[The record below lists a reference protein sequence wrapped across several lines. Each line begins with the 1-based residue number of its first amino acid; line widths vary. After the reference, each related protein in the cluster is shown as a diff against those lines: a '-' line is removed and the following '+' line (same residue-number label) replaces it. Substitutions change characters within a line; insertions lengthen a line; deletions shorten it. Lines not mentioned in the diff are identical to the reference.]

1 MSYDE
6 YSKRGANTMKD
17 ENQKMDAFI
26 RLDDD
31 GREAM
36 LIVEASK
43 INQDVFNKKAAQRAK
58 WKMLSVAE

>member
-6 YSKRGANTMKD
+6 YSKRGVNVMKD

-43 INQDVFNKKAAQRAK
+43 NNQDVFNKKAAQRAK